1 MKTLFLDESGDHNL
15 SKIGP
20 EYPIF
25 VLGGVIVEDYDEH
38 QLTERLS
45 EFKRDMFRTTDII
58 LHTAD
63 ITRNRNGFEALQD
76 SRFRDQFRDRLN
88 ELMRTLSYS
97 VVACAIQKKEH
108 LGRHGATA
116 PDPYMLSLETL
127 VERFCFDIG
136 DANKGGVISRGGVIV
151 AEKRGPALDQELE
164 FAWSKLKSEGTY
176 CVSARDIEERIL
188 GLDLRSKRD
197 NIAGLQLADLVVS
210 PIGRHIM
217 GKRDHEDWEIVNQKF
232 CISPETGQSEGY
244 GLVILPK

>member
-45 EFKRDMFRTTDII
+45 EFKRDMFRATDII

-108 LGRHGATA
+108 LRKNT
-116 PDPYMLSLETL
+116 
-127 VERFCFDIG
+127 
-136 DANKGGVISRGGVIV
+136 
-151 AEKRGPALDQELE
+151 
-164 FAWSKLKSEGTY
+164 
-176 CVSARDIEERIL
+176 
-188 GLDLRSKRD
+188 
-197 NIAGLQLADLVVS
+197 LADME
-210 PIGRHIM
+210 R
-217 GKRDHEDWEIVNQKF
+217 
-232 CISPETGQSEGY
+232 
-244 GLVILPK
+244 LPRTLICSASRPW